1 MQNKPTWQN
10 DEMRLIQ
17 MKSPT
22 GDLGL
27 LTELKRGCGFTA
39 RIQDF
44 RRRDRGIPLSLAV
57 ITTAMKEAG
66 EVAGLRCLQLQE
78 NVIHNEG
85 NFMLL

>member
-1 MQNKPTWQN
+1 MVQLQNKPTWQN

-39 RIQDF
+39 GMQDF
-44 RRRDRGIPLSLAV
+44 RRRDRGIPLSLAL
-57 ITTAMKEAG
+57 ITTAMKEG
-66 EVAGLRCLQLQE
+66 AGLRCLQLQE
-78 NVIHNEG
+78 NVIHNQG